1 MRFVAFTVRKRF
13 DDETRSRFAKRDAT
27 RLFFLFEKAK
37 RRRSDA
43 RECAASESRF
53 RGWIGITRGR
63 ALWRRARDDGRGAAT
78 PLARSRA
85 PEAVPV
91 ERHRLGDAARP
102 SAGHARPETRVR
114 GTR

>member
-1 MRFVAFTVRKRF
+1 MDSMAFTVRKLF
-13 DDETRSRFAKRDAT
+13 DDAT
-27 RLFFLFEKAK
+27 RLFFFSFREKKKK
-37 RRRSDA
+37 RRSRV
-43 RECAASESRF
+43 RRASESRF

-78 PLARSRA
+78 PLARRRT

-114 GTR
+114 GTT